1 MDSRLVNERAEA
13 FKDRTIRLTPAH
25 FDQLGLEKKNINL
38 RIEEFR
44 ISCIPFDLSLS
55 KASLLAFLSDRE
67 VEFFRKMVS
76 APQKLSVTWK
86 SPYSVKPVDFFLLC
100 RILDFRKA
108 DPASTYCFIDV
119 VFSPASAPLAFKEL
133 LVSYFQGSDD
143 AERFFNDA
151 PEEPLSDEQI
161 QKALGSLHLTVIS
174 EPKAAERLRI
184 VALSPRTL
192 KVFGEFEDPIP
203 KPGDAMEFEPCGGN
217 AACTLKGECT
227 EVLPSA
233 EAPLFAAASF
243 KLQFS
248 AFTEGKMKEAVGWG
262 SKSGRQAKG

>member
-25 FDQLGLEKKNINL
+25 FDQLGLEKKNISL

-67 VEFFRKMVS
+67 VEFFRKMAS

-100 RILDFRKA
+100 RIQDFRKA
-108 DPASTYCFIDV
+108 DPASPYCFIDV
-119 VFSPASAPLAFKEL
+119 VFAQASAPLAFKEL
-133 LVSYFQGSDD
+133 LVSYFQSADD
-143 AERFFNDA
+143 AERFFNEA
-151 PEEPLSDEQI
+151 PEDPLSDEQV
-161 QKALGSLHLTVIS
+161 QKALGSLHLSVIS
-174 EPKAAERLRI
+174 EPKSAERLRI

-192 KVFGEFEDPIP
+192 KVFGEFETPLP
-203 KPGDAMEFEPCGGN
+203 QSGETMEFEPFGGN
-217 AACTLKGECT
+217 AACTLKGECA
-227 EVLPSA
+227 EVVPSA
-233 EAPLFAAASF
+233 EAPLFATVSL

-248 AFTEGKMKEAVGWG
+248 AFTEAKMKEAVGWG
-262 SKSGRQAKG
+262 VKGRQAKE